1 MEFER
6 HVKDLLCSQSLELTP
21 SSLTCS
27 FLGFSLYHMA
37 LLMAPGSETIL
48 MADTLNSC
56 SGVLL
61 QYFGLLTSLSIIP
74 LELEDYAKKVLPPI
88 GELGETYG
96 APICMQIVGSVLQV
110 FLR

>member
-74 LELEDYAKKVLPPI
+74 LELEDYAKKFSHLLVNLEKRMAPQSACKL
-88 GELGETYG
+88 LGLYCKYSS
-96 APICMQIVGSVLQV
+96 A
-110 FLR
+110 